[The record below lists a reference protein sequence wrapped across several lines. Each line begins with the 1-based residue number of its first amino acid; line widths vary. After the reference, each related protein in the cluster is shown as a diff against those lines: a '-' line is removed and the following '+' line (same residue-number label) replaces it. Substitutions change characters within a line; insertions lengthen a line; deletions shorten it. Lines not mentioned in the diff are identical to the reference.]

1 MSITLNI
8 LLSDIF
14 ELYGYKCDTKTFT
27 DLIKFL
33 SYRQHRVLFCKER
46 KLYIS
51 KTLTIVRKDNTE
63 YAMIDGILSKTYLKQ
78 DDDPFAG
85 LDLDITDPLS
95 ISLQN
100 KIPFSRITFEYDSL
114 LDMPETYLE
123 RLKQYHSMLN
133 EMIQYCIKEDILQII
148 PLTESKH
155 TTYLTKIREFIANEL
170 N

>member
-8 LLSDIF
+8 LLSDVF
-14 ELYGYKCDTKTFT
+14 ELYGYKCDAKVFT

-33 SYRQHRVLFCKER
+33 SYRQQRVLFCKER
-46 KLYIS
+46 KLYID
-51 KTLTIVRKDNTE
+51 KTLTIVRKDNIE

-78 DDDPFAG
+78 NNDPFTG
-85 LDLDITDPLS
+85 LELDITEPLS

-123 RLKQYHSMLN
+123 RLRQYHSALS
-133 EMIQYCIKEDILQII
+133 EMIQYCIKEDVLQVI

-155 TTYLTKIREFIANEL
+155 ITYLDKIREFIANEL